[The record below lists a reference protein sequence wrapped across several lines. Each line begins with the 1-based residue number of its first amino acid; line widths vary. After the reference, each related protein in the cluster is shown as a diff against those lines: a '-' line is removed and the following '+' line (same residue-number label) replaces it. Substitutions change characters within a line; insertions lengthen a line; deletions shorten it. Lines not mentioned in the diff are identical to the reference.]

1 MSLALGEEQAAP
13 AREGNML
20 VLTRKAGEGIIIGDD
35 IRITVVEMKG
45 GGVRIGID
53 APREMKVHRQEVY
66 DRIKEENQE
75 ATQWNIA
82 DLDQLSSILDAGKGK
97 R

>member
-1 MSLALGEEQAAP
+1 
-13 AREGNML
+13 ML

-53 APREMKVHRQEVY
+53 APRELKVHRQEVY

-75 ATQWNIA
+75 ATHWNIA

-97 R
+97 P

>member
-1 MSLALGEEQAAP
+1 
-13 AREGNML
+13 ML

-35 IRITVVEMKG
+35 IKITVVELKG

-53 APREMKVHRQEVY
+53 APREMKIHRQEVF
-66 DRIKEENQE
+66 DRIKQENKE
-75 ATQWNIA
+75 ATQWDIA
-82 DLDQLSSILDAGKGK
+82 DLSELSSTMINAGRK